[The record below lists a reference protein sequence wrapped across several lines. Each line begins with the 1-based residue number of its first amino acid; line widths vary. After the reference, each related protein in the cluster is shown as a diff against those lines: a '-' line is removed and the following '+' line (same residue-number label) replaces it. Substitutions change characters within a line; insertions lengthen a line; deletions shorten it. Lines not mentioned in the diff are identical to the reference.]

1 MPEHLAAYPLEKPLL
16 DLLKE
21 LGKWLEDNGTFAPG
35 IQNFDKCTNSD
46 LTERVRH
53 VWEKINVL
61 FAQIQGT
68 SDPPKLWGIS
78 RSQRGGGWMMNTRG
92 QLVVPIRRTKDST
105 PHIQQPNGAS
115 TEFAPGKAIYLA
127 PSKLAFISDDV
138 EFFFVH

>member
-35 IQNFDKCTNSD
+35 IQNFDKCINSD
-46 LTERVRH
+46 LTERVRQ

-68 SDPPKLWGIS
+68 SDVSGTTLWLKPLIIS
-78 RSQRGGGWMMNTRG
+78 IASKALGYFKITTWRWLDDEHARATCCSYSKDKG
-92 QLVVPIRRTKDST
+92 LDST
-105 PHIQQPNGAS
+105 YS
-115 TEFAPGKAIYLA
+115 TT
-127 PSKLAFISDDV
+127 
-138 EFFFVH
+138 

>member
-68 SDPPKLWGIS
+68 SDPVLL
-78 RSQRGGGWMMNTRG
+78 NT
-92 QLVVPIRRTKDST
+92 DT
-105 PHIQQPNGAS
+105 PWS
-115 TEFAPGKAIYLA
+115 
-127 PSKLAFISDDV
+127 AFLCGSLRC
-138 EFFFVH
+138 